1 MASNDTALRPANVLV
16 IEIGNSHLA
25 LADVCDG
32 DVRTV
37 QRTAL
42 DELDEARAMLEP
54 LWESLPEDEARV
66 VVIGSVVP
74 AAERRM
80 IAAVEDKLRTDA
92 LVVGRDVRLPMS
104 LAITNPEQVG
114 VDRVCAAA
122 AAFDRVGRACAVASF
137 GTATTID
144 CVNDEGVF
152 LGGAILPG
160 LTMQARSLADGTAQL
175 PLVDLRF
182 EGPLPTYG
190 GTTEEAIRGGVV
202 FGAVGA
208 LRELVERYATD
219 LHRWPALV
227 LTGGFGPLIA
237 GACDFVDAVEPHLC
251 VRGIALAHRRQ
262 FGAAGGP

>member
-1 MASNDTALRPANVLV
+1 MNDAALRPANLLV

-32 DVRTV
+32 EVRTV

-42 DELDEARAMLEP
+42 DEMDEARAMLEP
-54 LWESLPEDEARV
+54 LWESLPEDVARAV
-66 VVIGSVVP
+66 VVGSVVP

-80 IAAVEDKLRTDA
+80 VDAVEAGLRTDA
-92 LVVGRDVRLPMS
+92 LVVGREVRLPMS
-104 LAITNPEQVG
+104 VAIAHPESVG

-160 LTMQARSLADGTAQL
+160 LAMQARSLAEGTAQL
-175 PLVDLRF
+175 PLVDLRA
-182 EGPLPTYG
+182 EGALPTYG
-190 GTTEEAIRGGVV
+190 GSTERP
-202 FGAVGA
+202 
-208 LRELVERYATD
+208 TC
-219 LHRWPALV
+219 
-227 LTGGFGPLIA
+227 IA
-237 GACDFVDAVEPHLC
+237 G
-251 VRGIALAHRRQ
+251 RRWS
-262 FGAAGGP
+262 